1 MSRWDLPFD
10 DERFHAKLF
19 RARAAALAQEQYR
32 TSDPNDPAGGGE
44 AFRAGPFALRPN
56 HGAELNMRAL
66 VLHEHGDNDK
76 LKYVTDYPTPTAGEG
91 DVVVRVKASSIN
103 YHDVFT
109 RRGMPGIK
117 VPLPVI
123 IGLDVV
129 GEIAEIGAGVTGWK
143 IGDRVLIDPV
153 NRVEGGLMGETQD
166 GGLAEFCRAKAHQL
180 VRIPDK
186 VSFEQ
191 AAALP
196 VAYGTAIRMMN
207 TIGKVKAGEKVL
219 ILGAS
224 GGVGVCCV
232 QLAKLTGAYVIAC
245 AGSEEK
251 GKRLTELGADEII
264 LYTQNDFMKAVYERH
279 GKPHRRRFVEGGV
292 DVVVNF
298 TGGETWVKSLRVL
311 KLGGRLLTCGATAG
325 FAPTED
331 LRFIWTFELQILG
344 SNGWERGDIVK
355 LFDLV
360 EAGKLKVLIDKTY
373 PLEQASEAVRV
384 IEDRAVF
391 GKVVVA
397 P

>member
-1 MSRWDLPFD
+1 
-10 DERFHAKLF
+10 
-19 RARAAALAQEQYR
+19 
-32 TSDPNDPAGGGE
+32 
-44 AFRAGPFALRPN
+44 
-56 HGAELNMRAL
+56 MRAM
-66 VLHEHGDNDK
+66 VLYEHGGNDL
-76 LKYVTDYPTPTAGEG
+76 LKFVTDYPTPKAGEG

-129 GEIAEIGAGVTGWK
+129 GEITELGAGVEGWK

-180 VRIPDK
+180 VKIPDG
-186 VSFEQ
+186 VTFEQ

-207 TIGKVKAGEKVL
+207 SIGKIQAGEKVL
-219 ILGAS
+219 VLGAS

-232 QLAKLTGAYVIAC
+232 QLAKLAGAYVIAC
-245 AGSEEK
+245 AGNEEK

-264 LYTQNDFMKAVYERH
+264 LYTQSDFMKTVYDRH
-279 GKPHRRRFVEGGV
+279 GKPHRRRFVEGGGV

-298 TGGETWVKSLRVL
+298 TGGDTWVKSLRCL

-325 FAPTED
+325 YSPTED

-344 SNGWERGDIVK
+344 SNGWERDDITK

-360 EAGKLKVLIDKTY
+360 AAKKLQVLIDKTY
-373 PLEQASEAVRV
+373 PLEQADQAVKI

-391 GKVVVA
+391 GKVVVT